1 MESHEKVDQ
10 SVEQTVDAIIPTEAT
25 GAEATVA
32 ESQLNVI
39 EDVQVTE
46 IENTEVSETATSD
59 KETVDASETAVAEPV
74 SVADILVRL
83 KELQQGDAALIT
95 TDEIGRLKQQFYSF
109 VNELMAVQ
117 RDEFVAAGNDPE
129 AFTPAPVEE
138 ESEFKSL
145 MAQIREK
152 RNEYRA
158 QVEAQQMKNL
168 ERKQAIVDEL
178 AAMAADTDNVNRHYP
193 RAKEL
198 QSEFKEIG
206 DVPQQNTTNIWKAF
220 QDAVEHFY
228 DQWKVNKELRDYDF
242 KKNLSEKQLLID
254 EAKTL
259 TAEEDVVTAFR
270 RLQDLHEKWRQIGP
284 VAKDL
289 REEIWAQFKDASAEV
304 NKRYQ
309 AFFEQRK
316 QREQESE
323 AAKIA
328 LCESLEAMVLSELT
342 NFSRW
347 NEATKKV
354 MDAQKEWKSIGFASR
369 KVNNQLY
376 ARFRKTC
383 DAFFAAKAEFF
394 QTVKNSLA
402 DNLEA
407 KTRLCEQA
415 EALMDSTDWRK
426 TSDALLE
433 LQKQWKTI
441 GAVPKKH
448 SEAVWMRFLGACNKF
463 YERKKHATIDVRRSE
478 QANLKAKKAIIA
490 ELTALNSDES
500 TADRKNVIEMV
511 KEIRAKWQ
519 ETGHVPFR
527 DKDKIH
533 DAYRE
538 AMRQVYDKY
547 DIHEKRARMENFQN
561 SLAANAGDKGKL
573 ARERDRMMRAYES
586 RKAELSTYENNLSF
600 LSARSRSG
608 SSMLAEME
616 KNIQRLKNTLSE
628 MEARIRMIDDQMA
641 GE

>member
-500 TADRKNVIEMV
+500 TADRKDVIEMV

>member
-354 MDAQKEWKSIGFASR
+354 MDAQKEWKSIG
-369 KVNNQLY
+369 
-376 ARFRKTC
+376 
-383 DAFFAAKAEFF
+383 
-394 QTVKNSLA
+394 
-402 DNLEA
+402 
-407 KTRLCEQA
+407 
-415 EALMDSTDWRK
+415 
-426 TSDALLE
+426 
-433 LQKQWKTI
+433 
-441 GAVPKKH
+441 
-448 SEAVWMRFLGACNKF
+448 
-463 YERKKHATIDVRRSE
+463 
-478 QANLKAKKAIIA
+478 
-490 ELTALNSDES
+490 
-500 TADRKNVIEMV
+500 
-511 KEIRAKWQ
+511 
-519 ETGHVPFR
+519 
-527 DKDKIH
+527 
-533 DAYRE
+533 
-538 AMRQVYDKY
+538 
-547 DIHEKRARMENFQN
+547 
-561 SLAANAGDKGKL
+561 
-573 ARERDRMMRAYES
+573 
-586 RKAELSTYENNLSF
+586 
-600 LSARSRSG
+600 
-608 SSMLAEME
+608 
-616 KNIQRLKNTLSE
+616 
-628 MEARIRMIDDQMA
+628 
-641 GE
+641 

>member
-32 ESQLNVI
+32 ESQLNVT
-39 EDVQVTE
+39 EDVQATE
-46 IENTEVSETATSD
+46 IENTEVSETATSEE
-59 KETVDASETAVAEPV
+59 ETVEASETAVAEPV
-74 SVADILVRL
+74 SVADILIRL
-83 KELQQGDAALIT
+83 KELQQGDAVLIT

-138 ESEFKSL
+138 EAEFKSL

-158 QVEAQQMKNL
+158 QVEARQLKNL
-168 ERKQAIVDEL
+168 ERKQAIIDEL
-178 AAMAADTDNVNRHYP
+178 TGMAADTDNVNRHYP

-198 QSEFKEIG
+198 QAEFKEIG

-354 MDAQKEWKSIGFASR
+354 MDAQKEWKTIGFASR

-500 TADRKNVIEMV
+500 TADRKEAIEKV

-616 KNIQRLKNTLSE
+616 KNIQRLKNTLNE